1 MLLDSVN
8 SNHKRNPLTVT
19 SKLSLFPHTCAR
31 YPYAHARITANQ
43 LFQLTVP
50 LLHYCSSSSLFIIR
64 LANLQS
70 YHIDNY
76 AFTAIQLSL
85 WLRIYV
91 EFNAV
96 RRYPMSFSSFTLF
109 ETFSPDVLL
118 RFSNAGGR
126 TPSLLKEIQ

>member
-1 MLLDSVN
+1 MLFDSVN
-8 SNHKRNPLTVT
+8 SNHKRNPLTGT
-19 SKLSLFPHTCAR
+19 SKLPLFPRTCAR
-31 YPYAHARITANQ
+31 YPYAHARNTANQ
-43 LFQLTVP
+43 LFLLTVP

-76 AFTAIQLSL
+76 AFTAIQPSL

-96 RRYPMSFSSFTLF
+96 RRDLMSFSSFTLF
-109 ETFSPDVLL
+109 ETFSPDVLS
-118 RFSNAGGR
+118 RFPNAGGR